1 MSAIP
6 AAATTQPLVSR
17 IVGSYVKKNHVPSA
31 DLPIVISTV
40 YKSLIALGR
49 VAEPAPTIAPAVSV
63 RQSVRPGYV
72 VCLECGARARMVRKH
87 LRQRHGLSPPQYR
100 AKRSLSP
107 DHQSQLQLTPRSDP
121 LTENRSAWDGKS
133 YVVELGATQK
143 NRLTRRPAFSAG
155 VLPGSKGALLSAHF
169 EIGCFRYFRV
179 RLGSSISGRS

>member
-17 IVGSYVKKNHVPSA
+17 IVGSYVKKNHVPPA

-87 LRQRHGLSPPQYR
+87 LRQRHGLSPAQYR
-100 AKRSLSP
+100 SKWSLSP
-107 DHQSQLQLTPRSDP
+107 DHPITAPTYS
-121 LTENRSAWDGKS
+121 EERSAYAKQIGLGRKVIRCRIGRHTKKS
-133 YVVELGATQK
+133 ADQKTRFQRWGATRVK
-143 NRLTRRPAFSAG
+143 RRSAFR
-155 VLPGSKGALLSAHF
+155 PF
-169 EIGCFRYFRV
+169 
-179 RLGSSISGRS
+179 